1 MALKIHSTKSI
12 GEIAYINAIIYGQS
26 GIGKTVLCGT
36 APKPLILSAED
47 GLLSLAGQD
56 IDFVKITKL
65 QDLIDVYNEI
75 TKALKTGDRPY
86 ETICI
91 DSLSEVAE
99 VILAE
104 GKKEV
109 RDPRQAYGS
118 MAEEIVSAIRKFKK
132 LPLHCIF
139 IAKQGRT
146 EDGMTGKQSYG
157 PSFPGQ
163 VLPANV
169 PYLIDLVLAM
179 RLGKHEG
186 KEYRYL
192 QTAPD
197 IQYEAK
203 DRSGALDRKE
213 PPDLAAII
221 TKIRNHAK
229 IETEETKNGTSG

>member
-1 MALKIHSTKSI
+1 MALKIHSTRTV

-36 APKPLILSAED
+36 APNPLILSAED

-56 IDFVKITKL
+56 IDFVKITKFSE
-65 QDLIDVYNEI
+65 LINVYNEI
-75 TKALKTGDRPY
+75 TKALKEGERLY
-86 ETICI
+86 ETVCF

-99 VILAE
+99 VVLAE

-109 RDPRQAYGS
+109 RDPRQAYGT
-118 MAEEIVSAIRKFKK
+118 MAEEIVAMVRKFKK
-132 LPLHCIF
+132 LPMHCIF
-139 IAKQGRT
+139 IAKQGRI
-146 EDGMTGKQSYG
+146 EDGLTGKQSYG
-157 PSFPGQ
+157 PAFPGQ
-163 VLPANV
+163 VLPNNI

-179 RLGKHEG
+179 RMGKHEG
-186 KEYRYL
+186 KEYRYI

-203 DRSGALDRKE
+203 DRSGALALKE
-213 PPDLAAII
+213 PPDLTAMI

-229 IETEETKNGTSG
+229 SSIETKK